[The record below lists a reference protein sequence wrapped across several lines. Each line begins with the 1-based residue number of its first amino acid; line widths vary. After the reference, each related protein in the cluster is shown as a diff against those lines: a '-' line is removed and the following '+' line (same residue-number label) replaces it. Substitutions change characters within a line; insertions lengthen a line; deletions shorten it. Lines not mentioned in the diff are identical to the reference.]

1 MVNLEEVRR
10 KAKER
15 LAPYCKVCP
24 ECDGRAC
31 KGQVPGVGGAG
42 TGSSFISNL
51 EDLKAVKL
59 NMRTIHDCK
68 PVTRIEIFGQ
78 KLEIPVLGAPI
89 AGMYNY
95 QEKMSELDY
104 AVNTVKG
111 FKAAGSISMTGDGIS
126 DKEFDSGIKAIIQEN
141 GWGIPIMKPWN
152 KEKAIENARRAQEA
166 GAVAVGMDID
176 GAGLIS
182 ARLGIP
188 PRTKEELKEIIQS
201 SKLPFILKGI
211 MTVDEAITAVEIGAG
226 AIVVSNHGGRVL
238 DHTPGTA
245 KVLPKIAAA
254 VKGKITI
261 LVDGGIRTGID
272 VLKMIALGAD
282 GVLLGRP
289 IAISIFGG
297 GSEGVGLV
305 IDKIKNE
312 LIHGMIMTGCNSI
325 KDINKD
331 VIYRD

>member
-1 MVNLEEVRR
+1 MGNLEEVRR
-10 KAKER
+10 KAKQR

-31 KGQVPGVGGAG
+31 KAQVPGVGGAG

-68 PVTRIEIFGQ
+68 PVTSIEIFGQ

-104 AVNTVKG
+104 AVNTVRG

-126 DKEFDSGIKAIIQEN
+126 NKEYDSGIKAIIQEK

-152 KEKAIENARRAQEA
+152 KEKAIQNAKLAQEA

-201 SKLPFILKGI
+201 TKLPFILKGI
-211 MTVDEAITAVEIGAG
+211 MTVDEAIKAVEIGAG

-254 VKGKITI
+254 VKGEITI

-289 IAISIFGG
+289 AAIGIFGG

-305 IDKIKNE
+305 IDKIKSE
-312 LIHGMIMTGCNSI
+312 LIHGMIMTGRNSI
-325 KDINKD
+325 RDINKD
-331 VIYRD
+331 VIYWD